1 MAGWIVKRDGPCSK
15 CGTLL
20 RAGETAVWVR
30 GANRMECLA
39 CPPLPIFDPSPPPV
53 DSGVAGLSARREQH
67 RRRAGLEADRKA
79 RWGNR
84 VGGWVN
90 RFAEEPQSIRAW
102 AIGAKREELLGAALA
117 RVPGLIVLN
126 DRKVKGTRGNVDH
139 IAVAPAGVFVI
150 DANQRS
156 GFIEVVDKGS
166 FFRSDLRL
174 IIGGRNESKLA
185 ADMGWQLKAVTAAL
199 IEAGVDPLPPIAA
212 VLCFIDPNWPLFRR
226 PKSFDG
232 VRIESEASIVKVLGE
247 PAALPSAEIDRL
259 AQVVAEALPAK

>member
-15 CGTLL
+15 CGKLL
-20 RAGETAVWVR
+20 RAGQTAVWVR
-30 GANRMECLA
+30 GANRMECLE
-39 CPPLPIFDPSPPPV
+39 CPPSADVDPSPSPV
-53 DSGVAGLSARREQH
+53 DTGVAGLSARREH
-67 RRRAGLEADRKA
+67 ERRQAGLEADRKI

-90 RFAEEPQSIRAW
+90 RFADEPQSIRAW
-102 AIGAKREELLGAALA
+102 AIGAKGEQLLGAALA

-126 DRKVKGTRGNVDH
+126 DRKVKRTRGNIDH
-139 IAVAPAGVFVI
+139 IAIAPAGVFVI
-150 DANQRS
+150 DAKQRS

-166 FFRSDLRL
+166 FFRLDLRL

-185 ADMGWQLKAVTAAL
+185 ADMSWQLKAVTAAL
-199 IEAGVDPLPPIAA
+199 IDSAVDPLPPISA

-232 VRIESEASIVKVLGE
+232 VRIESDASIVKVLGE
-247 PAALPSAEIDRL
+247 PAALPSAEIERL
-259 AQVVAEALPAK
+259 AHMLTQALPAK